1 MSGRLDG
8 RVAVVT
14 GAAQGI
20 GRAYALRL
28 AAEGASV
35 AILDVAD
42 GSKTVAEITEAGGTA
57 QSFVADLT
65 DESQVAGAA
74 RAVDA
79 AFGPAGILVNN
90 AGIYPNQ
97 GFEQMSLAGWQRM
110 FAVNCD
116 SMFLTTQ
123 AFLPG
128 MKAAGWGR
136 IVNMTSNS
144 INLVI
149 PGFSHYIASKMAV
162 IGFTRAIATE
172 LAEYGVTANAIG
184 PSLVRT
190 ASTELGPDI
199 FFDIVPQMQAI
210 KRVQM
215 PDDLTG
221 TLVFLVSDDAAFVT
235 GQTIYVDGGL
245 VRSC

>member
-28 AAEGASV
+28 AEEGASV

-65 DESQVAGAA
+65 SEQQVADAA
-74 RAVDA
+74 RAVEA
-79 AFGPAGILVNN
+79 AFGHAGILVNN

-97 GFEQMSLAGWQRM
+97 GFEQMSLADWQRM
-110 FAVNCD
+110 FSVNCD
-116 SMFLTTQ
+116 SMFITTQ

-128 MKAAGWGR
+128 MKAGGWGR

-149 PGFSHYIASKMAV
+149 PGFSHYIASKMAI
-162 IGFTRAIATE
+162 IGFTRALATE

-199 FFDIVPQMQAI
+199 FFEIVPQMQAI

-221 TLVFLVSDDAAFVT
+221 TLVFLVSEDAAFVT